1 LAGFPIGS
9 LAWLAFPL
17 LKRQDAARKAAVDP
31 DQVAAYER
39 ILQTVRDLDEDYL
52 VGKLPAEQYTAE
64 RARWME
70 QGAAHLES
78 LEKLTGKPAHKKS
91 HHAKPTP
98 AQVDTAGQ
106 DDAVEPGRMM
116 LLSRPSLPISVPVNI
131 PHPRSVS

>member
-1 LAGFPIGS
+1 MSVTGILIGVLMLVGS

-17 LKRQDAARKAAVDP
+17 LKRQDAARKTAVDP

-106 DDAVEPGRMM
+106 DDAVEQAIAAYIRAREHTAPQER
-116 LLSRPSLPISVPVNI
+116 
-131 PHPRSVS
+131 

>member
-1 LAGFPIGS
+1 MSVTGILIGVLMLVGS

-17 LKRQDAARKAAVDP
+17 LKRQGAARITAVDP
-31 DQVAAYER
+31 EQVAAYER

-91 HHAKPTP
+91 PHAKPAP
-98 AQVDTAGQ
+98 AQMDSAGQ
-106 DDAVEPGRMM
+106 DDAVEQAIAAYIRAREHTAPQER
-116 LLSRPSLPISVPVNI
+116 
-131 PHPRSVS
+131 

>member
-1 LAGFPIGS
+1 MSVTGILIGVLMLVGS

-17 LKRQDAARKAAVDP
+17 LKRQDAARKTAVDP
-31 DQVAAYER
+31 DQVSAYER

-106 DDAVEPGRMM
+106 DDAVEQAIAAYIRAREHTAPQER
-116 LLSRPSLPISVPVNI
+116 
-131 PHPRSVS
+131 

>member
-1 LAGFPIGS
+1 MSVTGILIGVLMLVGG

-91 HHAKPTP
+91 HHAKSAP

-106 DDAVEPGRMM
+106 DDAVEQAIAAYIRAREHTAPQER
-116 LLSRPSLPISVPVNI
+116 
-131 PHPRSVS
+131 